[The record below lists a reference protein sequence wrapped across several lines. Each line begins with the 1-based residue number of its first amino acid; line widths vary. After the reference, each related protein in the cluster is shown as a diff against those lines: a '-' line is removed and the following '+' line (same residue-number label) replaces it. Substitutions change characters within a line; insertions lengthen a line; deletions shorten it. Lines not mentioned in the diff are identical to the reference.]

1 MEKLTDKQIKLVLT
15 QLTFKMLME
24 KQTIY
29 SYKNR
34 DTLTKEDIIFLNSFL
49 DKDNLIDILSDEP
62 QLCSILLRSKS
73 DFFDAR
79 QKIKLIQ
86 TIAKDRDLLIEFIN
100 DILAEENIDI
110 RSNYFR
116 KTLGVQSEIVSL
128 IGEDAELI
136 VIFARSLI
144 NNYKVKDVKE
154 YINKLKINK
163 KQKEFVNSAL
173 VAAKLI
179 N

>member
-24 KQTIY
+24 KQMIY

-34 DTLTKEDIIFLNSFL
+34 DTLTEEDVIFLNSFF

-86 TIAKDRDLLIEFIN
+86 IIAKDRDLLVEFIN
-100 DILAEENIDI
+100 D
-110 RSNYFR
+110 NYFR

-128 IGEDAELI
+128 IGEDVELI
-136 VIFARSLI
+136 VIFARSLII

>member
-62 QLCSILLRSKS
+62 RLCSILLRSKS

-100 DILAEENIDI
+100 D
-110 RSNYFR
+110 NYFR

>member
-62 QLCSILLRSKS
+62 RLCSILLRSKS

-100 DILAEENIDI
+100 D
-110 RSNYFR
+110 NYFR

-128 IGEDAELI
+128 IGEDTELI

>member
-1 MEKLTDKQIKLVLT
+1 M
-15 QLTFKMLME
+15 
-24 KQTIY
+24 
-29 SYKNR
+29 
-34 DTLTKEDIIFLNSFL
+34 
-49 DKDNLIDILSDEP
+49 IDILSDEP

-100 DILAEENIDI
+100 D
-110 RSNYFR
+110 NYFR

>member
-100 DILAEENIDI
+100 D
-110 RSNYFR
+110 NYFR

-173 VAAKLI
+173 IAAKLI

>member
-29 SYKNR
+29 NYKNR

-100 DILAEENIDI
+100 D
-110 RSNYFR
+110 NYFR

>member
-15 QLTFKMLME
+15 QLTFKILME
-24 KQTIY
+24 KQMIY

-34 DTLTKEDIIFLNSFL
+34 DTLTEEDVIFLNSFF

-86 TIAKDRDLLIEFIN
+86 IIAKDRDLLVEFIN
-100 DILAEENIDI
+100 D
-110 RSNYFR
+110 NYFR

-128 IGEDAELI
+128 IGEDVELI

>member
-100 DILAEENIDI
+100 D
-110 RSNYFR
+110 NYFR

>member
-49 DKDNLIDILSDEP
+49 DKDNLIDVLSDEP

-100 DILAEENIDI
+100 D
-110 RSNYFR
+110 NYFR

-173 VAAKLI
+173 IAAKLI